1 MKLKLATNART
12 KKNGVSIV
20 TKKIYGGTVKAVSV
34 TGARMK
40 LKLAT
45 NARTKKNG
53 VSMVTKKKE
62 EETRIAIFTV
72 RIL

>member
-45 NARTKKNG
+45 NARTKKKWCEYG
-53 VSMVTKKKE
+53 DKKKKKKKHE
-62 EETRIAIFTV
+62 
-72 RIL
+72 

>member
-45 NARTKKNG
+45 NARTKKKWCEYG
-53 VSMVTKKKE
+53 DKKKE
-62 EETRIAIFTV
+62 EETRIAIFS
-72 RIL
+72 R